1 MEIRYSSIAWAGS
14 KKDILSD
21 DVAAEIRS
29 KISDSHTQNVSAYDP
44 AGIESLDTPGTS
56 HISTTDVSGLSVS
69 LTTTVNLLFGSTLM
83 IPETGVIMNNEM
95 NDFSIPGSSNSFGY
109 IPSPANFVRP
119 GKRPLSSIC
128 PIIVTDKDGAVY
140 LVTGAAGGSRIITST
155 VQSVVNVI
163 DRGMTAP
170 AALAEPRLHDQLIP
184 AQTTFEW
191 KFDNA
196 TVAFMKERGHNV
208 TWIGPGQSSVE
219 AIRVL
224 DVAGGGGGKVFE
236 PAAEPRL
243 INSGGSAI

>member
-1 MEIRYSSIAWAGS
+1 MAEFQQ
-14 KKDILSD
+14 DILSD
-21 DVAAEIRS
+21 KVVAEIRS

-44 AGIESLDTPGTS
+44 TGLESLDTPGTS
-56 HISTTDVSGLSVS
+56 HISSTDASGLSIS

-83 IPETGVIMNNEM
+83 VPETGVIMNNEM

-109 IPSPANFVRP
+109 IPSPANFIRP

-128 PIIVTDKDGAVY
+128 PIIVTDENGAVY

-155 VQSVVNVI
+155 VQSVINVV

-170 AALAEPRLHDQLIP
+170 DALAEPRMHDQLVP
-184 AQTTFEW
+184 ARTTFEW
-191 KFDNA
+191 TFDNS
-196 TVAFMKERGHNV
+196 TVDSMRDRGHNV
-208 TWIGPGQSSVE
+208 TWVAPGESTVE

-224 DVAGGGGGKVFE
+224 DATGGEKAGGKVFE

-243 INSGGSAI
+243 VNSGGSAI